1 MKSQW
6 YVSRSVADRSDGQRR
21 WDYAYQSLL
30 RWVLENPSGIAPGPS
45 HLQEDQNGD
54 CLVRSGFDQ
63 PPAADADD

>member
-6 YVSRSVADRSDGQRR
+6 CVSRSVVGRSDGQRR

-30 RWVLENPSGIAPGPS
+30 RWVMEKSAGVAPAPSD
-45 HLQEDQNGD
+45 LQEERHGD
-54 CLVRSGFDQ
+54 CLVRSSFDQ

>member
-6 YVSRSVADRSDGQRR
+6 RVSRSVASRSDGQRR

-30 RWVLENPSGIAPGPS
+30 RWVMEDPAGIVPAPSR
-45 HLQEDQNGD
+45 LQEDYHGD
-54 CLVRSGFDQ
+54 RAVCSGLDQ